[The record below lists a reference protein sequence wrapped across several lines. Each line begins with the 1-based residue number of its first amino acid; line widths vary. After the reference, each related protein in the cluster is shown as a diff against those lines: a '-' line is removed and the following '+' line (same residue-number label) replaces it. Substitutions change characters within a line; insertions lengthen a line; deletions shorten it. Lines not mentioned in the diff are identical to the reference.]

1 MIDWAGWW
9 QGWGPS
15 VKLCVCVCVPLAS
28 KEECC
33 KGGYLLMMW
42 IRSAQIRALERPPT
56 SLTDIIMEMK
66 KETSSQET
74 FKIEQVLIC
83 WLFLTLCLQRLSDLH
98 IHSAVITFPVDLCLL
113 TWQYQQLVVT
123 NSWLMWWPPR
133 NTVSLILRLPISL

>member
-1 MIDWAGWW
+1 
-9 QGWGPS
+9 
-15 VKLCVCVCVPLAS
+15 
-28 KEECC
+28 
-33 KGGYLLMMW
+33 MMW

-113 TWQYQQLVVT
+113 T
-123 NSWLMWWPPR
+123 
-133 NTVSLILRLPISL
+133 